1 MRRAGQADV
10 TRNGDGRRRPEV
22 AVGRNGGGGGDTKRA
37 LKTSERV
44 ALDIVHDIVVRGL
57 RSGDRLPLEAA
68 MVDHYQVSRA
78 SLREALRLLEVQG
91 LIHLKRGPGGGP
103 VVGAVEPAHLA
114 RMAALYFR
122 LDAATYGDLL
132 ATQALLEPM
141 CAALA
146 ATHPDR
152 AEAMAPFVVDHGPG
166 DEVGYRRST
175 TGFHAAVYRLAA
187 NPVITLLTQA
197 ITHMV
202 TSHVVA
208 TMDPVELRPSILRDH
223 VALARAIAAG
233 HTERARRGMAAHF
246 GAQHAYYRERWPERL
261 GEVIEWR

>member
-1 MRRAGQADV
+1 MTAPRRSSGGAGE
-10 TRNGDGRRRPEV
+10 RR
-22 AVGRNGGGGGDTKRA
+22 T
-37 LKTSERV
+37 LKTAERIALEIVQAIV
-44 ALDIVHDIVVRGL
+44 ARGL
-57 RSGDRLPLEAA
+57 GTGDRLPLESA
-68 MVDHYQVSRA
+68 MLEQYSVSRA
-78 SLREALRLLEVQG
+78 TLREALRLLEVQG